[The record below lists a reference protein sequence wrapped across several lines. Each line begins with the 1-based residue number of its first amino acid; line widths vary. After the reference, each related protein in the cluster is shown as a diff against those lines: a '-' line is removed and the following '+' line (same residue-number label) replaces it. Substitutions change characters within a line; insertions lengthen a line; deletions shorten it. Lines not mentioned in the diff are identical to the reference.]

1 MNSLSSLY
9 LIISIDI
16 WKVFEEFISYKF
28 LIKAFDCKNN
38 LFDLQEICC
47 YQNTVYQQFKQN
59 ELNSYK
65 LQFNLGSLQ
74 KPFLFIYKSV

>member
-1 MNSLSSLY
+1 MNSSSSLY
-9 LIISIDI
+9 LISIDI
-16 WKVFEEFISYKF
+16 WQVFEEFIKYKL

-38 LFDLQEICC
+38 LFDLQEVCC

-59 ELNSYK
+59 ELNTYK

-74 KPFLFIYKSV
+74 KLFLFIYKSV

>member
-9 LIISIDI
+9 LISIDI
-16 WKVFEEFISYKF
+16 WQVFEEFIKYKF
-28 LIKAFDCKNN
+28 LIKAFDRINN
-38 LFDLQEICC
+38 LFDLQEVCY

-74 KPFLFIYKSV
+74 KLFLFIYKSV